1 MLKAS
6 RYLLLAL
13 LILAGCDRDSNEDN
27 EGNDNSTT
35 GQPTEQGDENTT
47 PTPEPVEEFEGRRGE
62 YFEST
67 RFNVRFQLPANW
79 ELVSSSEDD
88 SLQFDGPHDLQMVV
102 ANSESIQLV
111 ETNFAELNDRVSLES
126 VNLLPDTMAQDF
138 FNGMAGY
145 RIEGDAVLRGEG
157 LPLYFIS
164 QAVTPPGG
172 SPIMATIFL
181 PGDWFDV
188 HSDEM
193 RAVLDSIE
201 AMNLRPE

>member
-1 MLKAS
+1 MLKAI
-6 RYLLLAL
+6 RYLLLAV

-27 EGNDNSTT
+27 EGNENPTADEPAEGGDTT
-35 GQPTEQGDENTT
+35 P

-67 RFNVRFQLPANW
+67 RFNLRFQLPANW
-79 ELVSSSEDD
+79 ELVSSSDDD
-88 SLQFDGPHDLQMVV
+88 SLQFDGPDDLQMVV

-145 RIEGDAVLRGEG
+145 RIEGDAILRGEG
-157 LPLYFIS
+157 APLYFIS

-172 SPIMATIFL
+172 SPIMVTIL
-181 PGDWFDV
+181 VPGDWFDE
-188 HSDEM
+188 HSDVM

-201 AMNLRPE
+201 ALNLRPE